1 MITLKLSNVTLSG
14 VAFSKMLVAS
24 GTTFEIQVDGDPLT
38 FFASNDPVLDMM
50 PLEGG
55 FRAVSKELGV
65 SRIWGVNDQDAKVLE
80 FIIETVAPTDEAVVL
95 EGSAKS
101 KPKG

>member
-1 MITLKLSNVTLSG
+1 MITLKLTNVTLSG
-14 VAFSKMLVAS
+14 VTFSKMLVAS
-24 GTTFEIQVDGDPLT
+24 GTAFEIQVDGEPLT
-38 FFASNDPVLDMM
+38 FFASNDPVLDIVV
-50 PLEGG
+50 LDNG
-55 FRAVSKELGV
+55 FRAQSKELGI

>member
-1 MITLKLSNVTLSG
+1 MITLKFGGVTLSG

-24 GTTFEIQVDGDPLT
+24 GTAFEIQVEGEPLT
-38 FFASNDPVLDMM
+38 FFASNDPVLDIVV
-50 PLEGG
+50 LEGG

-95 EGSAKS
+95 EGSATVRK
-101 KPKG
+101 K